1 MGKVVVELGFEE
13 WGDFKVTPLDLE
25 ILCKQNNLSKGAQS
39 KNLKDYLGDERI
51 DQLLLQMGA

>member
-25 ILCKQNNLSKGAQS
+25 TLCEQNNLGKGAQS
-39 KNLKDYLGDERI
+39 KNLRDYVGDEKI